1 MMNRSRHYAALT
13 LGILALIG
21 GTLALRAQPG
31 DPVAL
36 AAQLTERYDLL
47 ALEDGLGL
55 VPHDRDVGFRLIEVR
70 DGGVAL
76 NGEIVTSG
84 ELRERLGPDADLILR
99 VTYLT
104 VAEQRGLAGTAGIS
118 ATAGAAPAGGASPTQ
133 NDPVPSPPARTR
145 TTDGDT
151 VRIGGSVVVESDE
164 LVRGDV
170 VVIGGSADID
180 GEVAGD
186 AVVIGG
192 SMRLGPNAFV
202 RGDSVLVGGSLDRDP
217 AARVLGEQ
225 VGVGDFAQLAQLGRL
240 RPEGGMTT
248 WRAGGL
254 VGTLLRVVL
263 LALGALLVVTLGGR
277 HVDAIAGRV
286 AREPL
291 RAGFVGFLGEVLF
304 VPLLLTTVVV
314 LTVSIIGIPLLLLM
328 PFAVVLLLVVLLVG
342 FTGVAAQ
349 VGRVTGDRFGLVR
362 GDVGPHATVALG
374 VATIVAV
381 TLAARVAGLAGGF
394 FGGVF
399 GVTLSVV
406 GGLIE
411 YAAWTVGAGAVIL
424 HWSSTRR
431 RGNGFSAPA
440 APAHGVAQAAPEMP
454 TSPPAATPGGDVL

>member
-1 MMNRSRHYAALT
+1 MMNRSRHYAALA
-13 LGILALIG
+13 LAILTLIG
-21 GTLALRAQPG
+21 GALALRAQSG

-36 AAQLTERYDLL
+36 AAQLKERYDLL

-55 VPHDRDVGFRLIEVR
+55 VPHNRDVSFRLIEVR

-76 NGEIVTSG
+76 NGEIVTSR

-104 VAEQRGLAGTAGIS
+104 VAEQRGLAGTGVTP
-118 ATAGAAPAGGASPTQ
+118 ATAPPGGASLTQ

-145 TTDGDT
+145 TTDGDI
-151 VRIGGSVVVESDE
+151 VRIGGSVAVESDE

-186 AVVIGG
+186 AVVVGG

-202 RGDSVLVGGSLDRDP
+202 RGDSVLVGGTLDRDP

-225 VGVGDFAQLAQLGRL
+225 VGVDFAQLGRFGPG
-240 RPEGGMTT
+240 RGMTV

-286 AREPL
+286 AQEPL

-349 VGRVTGDRFGLVR
+349 VGRVTGDRLGLS
-362 GDVGPHATVALG
+362 VGPHVTVALG
-374 VATIVAV
+374 VATIVVV

-411 YAAWTVGAGAVIL
+411 YAAWTVGTGAVIL
-424 HWSSTRR
+424 HWLSTRR
-431 RGNGFSAPA
+431 RPAVPSLPAVPADAPA
-440 APAHGVAQAAPEMP
+440 
-454 TSPPAATPGGDVL
+454 PPASEIAPPGTAL

>member
-1 MMNRSRHYAALT
+1 MMNRSRHYAALA
-13 LGILALIG
+13 LAILTLIG
-21 GTLALRAQPG
+21 GALALRAQSG

-36 AAQLTERYDLL
+36 AAQLKERYDLL

-55 VPHDRDVGFRLIEVR
+55 VPHDRDFVFRLIEVR

-76 NGEIVTSG
+76 DGEIVSAR
-84 ELRERLGPDADLILR
+84 ELRERLGPDAGLILR

-104 VAEQRGLAGTAGIS
+104 VAEQRGLAGTGGTSGAPG
-118 ATAGAAPAGGASPTQ
+118 TAPPGGASPTP
-133 NDPVPSPPARTR
+133 DALPASSPARTR
-145 TTDGDT
+145 TTDGDI

-186 AVVIGG
+186 AVVVGG

-217 AARVLGEQ
+217 AARVLGER
-225 VGVGDFAQLAQLGRL
+225 VGVGDFAQLGRL
-240 RPEGGMTT
+240 RPGRGMTV

-277 HVDAIAGRV
+277 HVDAIAGQV

-314 LTVSIIGIPLLLLM
+314 LTVSIIGIPLLVLM

-349 VGRVTGDRFGLVR
+349 VGRVTGDRFGLS
-362 GDVGPHATVALG
+362 VGPHASVALG
-374 VATIVAV
+374 VATIVVV
-381 TLAARVAGLAGGF
+381 TLVARVAGLAGGF

-411 YAAWTVGAGAVIL
+411 YAAWTVGAGAIIL
-424 HWSSTRR
+424 HWLSTRR
-431 RGNGFSAPA
+431 RGNGFSSPA
-440 APAHGVAQAAPEMP
+440 APADDVAQAAPEMP